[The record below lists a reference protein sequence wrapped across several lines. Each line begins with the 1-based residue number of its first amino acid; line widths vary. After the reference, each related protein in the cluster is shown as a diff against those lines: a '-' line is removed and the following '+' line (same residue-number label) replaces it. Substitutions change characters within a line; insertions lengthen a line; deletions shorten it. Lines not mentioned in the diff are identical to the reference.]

1 MFPCNL
7 SHKTW
12 KHPHEWIHFL
22 IERIFEREVLT
33 VDETLDIFLHDD
45 TLIAAILVL
54 HRCIAPVLDDPL
66 QVTGYVEFTKGK
78 CAIDI
83 DRQMIQIGIC
93 QDSAFTEFSE
103 SLPVAVPRFDKI
115 IIAELQRPL
124 RTDNFDANL
133 MARGVLLMESTC
145 DTKSPL
151 PNAIQKEFVAAGV
164 TVPYNGYRSGF
175 HGALTGGPEVKWKRD
190 GKLRPSTR
198 YTGNKEFKNS
208 FSSLYN
214 YPLTGWL
221 ANNPE
226 NTASLPNVVGDE
238 TASRYRGIN
247 LGSKSIEAAP
257 PAFLPEGACL
267 TQTV

>member
-1 MFPCNL
+1 MVACPIFICFSSATPGVFAQQKMFHCNL

-22 IERIFEREVLT
+22 IERIFEPEVLT

-45 TLIAAILVL
+45 TLIAAILDL
-54 HRCIAPVLDDPL
+54 HRCDGLRRVYVALIPL
-66 QVTGYVEFTKGK
+66 SPTISKGK
-78 CAIDI
+78 CTIDI
-83 DRQMIQIGIC
+83 DRQMVQIGIC

-124 RTDNFDANL
+124 HTDNFDANL

-145 DTKSPL
+145 GTKTPV
-151 PNAIQKEFVAAGV
+151 PNAIQQDFVAAGV

-198 YTGNKEFKNS
+198 YTDNKEFKNS
-208 FSSLYN
+208 FPRFCYH
-214 YPLTGWL
+214 
-221 ANNPE
+221 
-226 NTASLPNVVGDE
+226 
-238 TASRYRGIN
+238 
-247 LGSKSIEAAP
+247 K
-257 PAFLPEGACL
+257 
-267 TQTV
+267 